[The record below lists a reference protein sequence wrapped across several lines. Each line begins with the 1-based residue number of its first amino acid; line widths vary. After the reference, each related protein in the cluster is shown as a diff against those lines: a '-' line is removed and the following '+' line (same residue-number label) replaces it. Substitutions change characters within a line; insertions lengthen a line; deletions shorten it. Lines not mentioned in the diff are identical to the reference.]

1 MIKTILPAFYI
12 LIWQRYNQKV
22 SYSNYMSKRL
32 FFVSV
37 QINWH
42 KKANFYFDYKVFF
55 YWNMAQRF
63 APCIFCC
70 VLWREIEVIAFLQQ
84 PQKQVLLKKNTKI
97 AGGFLLMPPSIK

>member
-1 MIKTILPAFYI
+1 MTKTILPAFYI

-32 FFVSV
+32 FLSV

-55 YWNMAQRF
+55 Y
-63 APCIFCC
+63 
-70 VLWREIEVIAFLQQ
+70 
-84 PQKQVLLKKNTKI
+84 
-97 AGGFLLMPPSIK
+97 